1 MQPSIFNKTNIY
13 HSFVKR
19 NPQNATNR
27 RSDLVWTH
35 KKEEYSTTK
44 FLYLTFIRLQITNF

>member
-44 FLYLTFIRLQITNF
+44 FLDLTFIRLQITNF